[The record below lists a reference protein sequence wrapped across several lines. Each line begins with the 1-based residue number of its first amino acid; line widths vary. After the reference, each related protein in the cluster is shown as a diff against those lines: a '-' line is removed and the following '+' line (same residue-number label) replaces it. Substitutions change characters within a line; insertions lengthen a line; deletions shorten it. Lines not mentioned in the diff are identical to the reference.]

1 MEVEFVYKNEIMKH
15 TISPLKTIFYLKNL
29 AANSFNLN
37 KKFVQ
42 VFYKENKIKNDNLS
56 IKNYFNNEKY
66 VLLIVKYLENNS
78 NLNTVNNSFETSLIN
93 DNFET
98 NKKYN
103 NYLDKLN
110 YNRKRINTISST
122 KKLINKLTIIKP
134 IKPKKLLLDNLN
146 EFEHNNT
153 QIKSNLKYNF
163 NRFSLHK
170 NTISEITL
178 NEPKLSY
185 EICLECSDEKV
196 NFYCRNCNNFICKNC
211 YKKNHLNHKIIII
224 EKGNINQALLKYQ
237 KNLINDFN
245 EDENKLFHL
254 LNKDQKD
261 FSNLIKNLVEEIKN
275 EFFNF
280 AKAGEKILKIYPNFD
295 YFDKINQ
302 KYFIKEKK
310 KILNEFENLNEKNDY
325 FQDFNINKNKNK
337 FLNLQKYELIL
348 KDLKKNIENI
358 NYKCQFKYLFIS
370 ILNHVKSEFK
380 EIIEEIEK
388 MYENYYDK
396 LKNNN
401 NENKF
406 FNSIKNFIENYK
418 NLYNIELNFDSNKE
432 NESVNLDEPI
442 LKKNLQNNDLI
453 NKSNPYNVFL
463 NIVNF
468 EHIIKSEKNE
478 EKKINSKYSSFRSIN
493 KMIDNPSSSN
503 DFDSSNESNNLSEIL
518 EDETKNIIKNKD
530 TIEEN
535 NENNNEKQNENHNEN
550 QNENQIINNIIDK
563 RRRSNL
569 YLEDKIQVSN
579 KYLKSILSLKKK
591 KKKTYKNQ

>member
-1 MEVEFVYKNEIMKH
+1 MEVEFVYKNEIIKH

-37 KKFVQ
+37 KRFVQ

-56 IKNYFNNEKY
+56 IKDYFNNEKY
-66 VLLIVKYLENNS
+66 VLLNVKYLENNS
-78 NLNTVNNSFETSLIN
+78 NINTVNNSFETSLIN
-93 DNFET
+93 DKYES

-110 YNRKRINTISST
+110 SKRKRTNTISST
-122 KKLINKLTIIKP
+122 KKLINKLNLSKP
-134 IKPKKLLLDNLN
+134 IKPKKLLFDNFDDN
-146 EFEHNNT
+146 NNNT
-153 QIKSNLKYNF
+153 DIKILNKNLKINF
-163 NRFSLHK
+163 NKFFFHK
-170 NTISEITL
+170 NTISEITTS
-178 NEPKLSY
+178 NEPNFSY
-185 EICLECSDEKV
+185 EICLECSKENV

-224 EKGNINQALLKYQ
+224 EKGNIFQALLKYQ
-237 KNLINDFN
+237 KDLINDLN
-245 EDENKLFHL
+245 EDENKLFNL

-302 KYFIKEKK
+302 KFFLKEKK
-310 KILNEFENLNEKNDY
+310 KILNEFENTNEKNDY
-325 FQDFNINKNKNK
+325 FQDFKINNNKNN
-337 FLNLQKYELIL
+337 FLLLQKYELIL

-370 ILNHVKSEFK
+370 ILNHVKTEFK

-388 MYENYYDK
+388 LYENYYEK
-396 LKNNN
+396 LEKNNV
-401 NENKF
+401 NKF

-418 NLYNIELNFDSNKE
+418 NLYNIDLNFEDKSKNE
-432 NESVNLDEPI
+432 NVNLDEPI

-453 NKSNPYNVFL
+453 NKSNPYYVFL

-468 EHIIKSEKNE
+468 EQIIKSD
-478 EKKINSKYSSFRSIN
+478 KKISNSKYSSFRSIN
-493 KMIDNPSSSN
+493 KFNNNPSSDASSFSKEFQSSKESKDSVNSILN
-503 DFDSSNESNNLSEIL
+503 DKKEKENNN
-518 EDETKNIIKNKD
+518 NIIKNKD
-530 TIEEN
+530 
-535 NENNNEKQNENHNEN
+535 
-550 QNENQIINNIIDK
+550 IINKNNTDKNINSILE
-563 RRRSNL
+563 RRRISNL

-579 KYLKSILSLKKK
+579 KFLRSILSLKKK
-591 KKKTYKNQ
+591 KKKNI

>member
-56 IKNYFNNEKY
+56 LKNYFNNEKY
-66 VLLIVKYLENNS
+66 VLLIVKYSENNS

-93 DNFET
+93 DNYET

-110 YNRKRINTISST
+110 FNRKRINNNST
-122 KKLINKLTIIKP
+122 KKLINKLNIIKP

-146 EFEHNNT
+146 DFEHNQT
-153 QIKSNLKYNF
+153 QIKNLNSNNLKYNF
-163 NRFSLHK
+163 NRFSFHK
-170 NTISEITL
+170 NTFSEITTS
-178 NEPKLSY
+178 NEPKLNL
-185 EICLECSDEKV
+185 CLECSDEKV

-261 FSNLIKNLVEEIKN
+261 FTNLIKSLVEEIKN

-418 NLYNIELNFDSNKE
+418 NLYNIELNFSNNSNKE

-463 NIVNF
+463 NVVNF
-468 EHIIKSEKNE
+468 EHIIKSERNDE
-478 EKKINSKYSSFRSIN
+478 RKINSKYSSFRSIN
-493 KMIDNPSSSN
+493 KIIDNPSSSN
-503 DFDSSNESNNLSEIL
+503 EFESSKESNNLSEII
-518 EDETKNIIKNKD
+518 EDESKNIIKKKD
-530 TIEEN
+530 LIDE
-535 NENNNEKQNENHNEN
+535 NNEKQNENQNEKK
-550 QNENQIINNIIDK
+550 NENQIVNNFIDK

-591 KKKTYKNQ
+591 KKKTFKNQ

>member
-42 VFYKENKIKNDNLS
+42 VFFKENIIKNDNLS
-56 IKNYFNNEKY
+56 LKNYFNNEKY
-66 VLLIVKYLENNS
+66 VLLIVKYSENNS
-78 NLNTVNNSFETSLIN
+78 NLNTINNSFETSLIN
-93 DNFET
+93 DNYET
-98 NKKYN
+98 NTKYN

-110 YNRKRINTISST
+110 FNRKRINNNST
-122 KKLINKLTIIKP
+122 KKLINKLNIIKP

-146 EFEHNNT
+146 DFEHNQT
-153 QIKSNLKYNF
+153 QIKNLNSNNLKYNF
-163 NRFSLHK
+163 NRFSFHK

-178 NEPKLSY
+178 NEQKLNF
-185 EICLECSDEKV
+185 CLECSDEKV

-237 KNLINDFN
+237 KNLINDLN

-261 FSNLIKNLVEEIKN
+261 FTNLIKSLVEEIKN

-295 YFDKINQ
+295 CFDKINQ

-418 NLYNIELNFDSNKE
+418 NLYDIELNFNNNLNNE
-432 NESVNLDEPI
+432 NESINLDEPI

-468 EHIIKSEKNE
+468 EHIIKTEKND

-493 KMIDNPSSSN
+493 KIIDNPSSSN
-503 DFDSSNESNNLSEIL
+503 EFESSNESNKSEII
-518 EDETKNIIKNKD
+518 EDESKNIIKNKD
-530 TIEEN
+530 LIDE
-535 NENNNEKQNENHNEN
+535 NNEKQNEKKNEN
-550 QNENQIINNIIDK
+550 QNKKKIKNNIIDK

-591 KKKTYKNQ
+591 KKKTFKNQ

>member
-56 IKNYFNNEKY
+56 LKNYFNNEKY
-66 VLLIVKYLENNS
+66 VLLIVKYSENNS
-78 NLNTVNNSFETSLIN
+78 NLNTINNSFETSLIN
-93 DNFET
+93 DNYET

-110 YNRKRINTISST
+110 FNRKRISNNST
-122 KKLINKLTIIKP
+122 KKLINKLNIIKP

-146 EFEHNNT
+146 DFEHNQT
-153 QIKSNLKYNF
+153 QIKNLNSNNLKYNF
-163 NRFSLHK
+163 NRFSFHK
-170 NTISEITL
+170 NTFSEITTS
-178 NEPKLSY
+178 NEPKLNF
-185 EICLECSDEKV
+185 CLECSDEKV

-237 KNLINDFN
+237 KNLINDLN

-261 FSNLIKNLVEEIKN
+261 FTNLIKSLVEEIKN

-295 YFDKINQ
+295 CFDKINQ

-418 NLYNIELNFDSNKE
+418 NLYDIELNFNNNLNNE
-432 NESVNLDEPI
+432 NESINLDEPI

-468 EHIIKSEKNE
+468 EHIIKTEKND

-493 KMIDNPSSSN
+493 KIIDNPSSSN
-503 DFDSSNESNNLSEIL
+503 EFESSNESNKSEII
-518 EDETKNIIKNKD
+518 EDESKNIIKKKD
-530 TIEEN
+530 LIDE
-535 NENNNEKQNENHNEN
+535 NNEKQNENQNEN
-550 QNENQIINNIIDK
+550 QNEKQIVNNFIDK

-591 KKKTYKNQ
+591 KKKTFKNQ

>member
-37 KKFVQ
+37 KKYVQ

-56 IKNYFNNEKY
+56 LKNYFNNEKY
-66 VLLIVKYLENNS
+66 VLLIVKYSENNS

-93 DNFET
+93 DNYET

-110 YNRKRINTISST
+110 FNRKRINNNST
-122 KKLINKLTIIKP
+122 KKLINKLNIIKP

-146 EFEHNNT
+146 DFEHNQT
-153 QIKSNLKYNF
+153 QIKNLNSNNLKYNF
-163 NRFSLHK
+163 NRFSFHK
-170 NTISEITL
+170 NTISEITTS
-178 NEPKLSY
+178 NEPKLNF
-185 EICLECSDEKV
+185 CLECSDEKV

-237 KNLINDFN
+237 KNLINDLN

-261 FSNLIKNLVEEIKN
+261 FTNLIKNLVEEIKN

-370 ILNHVKSEFK
+370 LLDHIKNEFQNLIK
-380 EIIEEIEK
+380 DIEK
-388 MYENYYDK
+388 
-396 LKNNN
+396 
-401 NENKF
+401 
-406 FNSIKNFIENYK
+406 
-418 NLYNIELNFDSNKE
+418 LN
-432 NESVNLDEPI
+432 
-442 LKKNLQNNDLI
+442 
-453 NKSNPYNVFL
+453 
-463 NIVNF
+463 
-468 EHIIKSEKNE
+468 
-478 EKKINSKYSSFRSIN
+478 
-493 KMIDNPSSSN
+493 
-503 DFDSSNESNNLSEIL
+503 
-518 EDETKNIIKNKD
+518 
-530 TIEEN
+530 
-535 NENNNEKQNENHNEN
+535 
-550 QNENQIINNIIDK
+550 
-563 RRRSNL
+563 
-569 YLEDKIQVSN
+569 N
-579 KYLKSILSLKKK
+579 KYCD
-591 KKKTYKNQ
+591 N